1 MSQPS
6 RHFYVAIVMTLACV
20 AVRSLIPVGYM
31 PGNLLRGETVAMCPV
46 ASEGALSLINWRQ
59 PNADR
64 ADDHGQHDDRDRSAD
79 ETCPIGNALLAA
91 AVSSEPPAQI
101 DIPTGDSPPVHGN
114 ETGYFPQLVRR
125 YLTRA
130 PPNA

>member
-1 MSQPS
+1 MSRLS
-6 RHFYVAIVMTLACV
+6 RQFYLAIAMTLACV

-31 PGNLLRGETVAMCPV
+31 PGNLLLGETVAMCPV
-46 ASEGALSLINWRQ
+46 ASEGPLRLINWRQ

-64 ADDHGQHDDRDRSAD
+64 ADNHGQHDDRDRSGD

-91 AVSSEPPAQI
+91 AVSSEPLPQI
-101 DIPTGDSPPVHGN
+101 VIPTGNSQPGYGN

-130 PPNA
+130 PPHV